1 MTHRVCQFVI
11 PRFTLFTA
19 FQHQNRTTSSVH
31 IHSPKKEHTMDINK
45 TGLMN
50 QDATILDTFRDAI
63 IGSQRPKTLTQL
75 LGDLSPEDASQ
86 VKSMARMTRMMART
100 YVRSQGY
107 MEQSYEDLVKQLHRG
122 LRPDLQDIV
131 AILLEQIDP
140 VEVRE
145 KPKPDHYS
153 DKLKLYDDW
162 NASVRGATDGV
173 SSVTEQDIAEFSAAA
188 GLTKEAPEPEQLS
201 FLDQLE
207 VSESSGEADAEI
219 TINDG
224 RRFVGKLQFGKARLQ
239 DYQNATGTTF
249 TQDEFI
255 KDTALQD
262 QVAAW
267 HIADLDK
274 AIDALGDDA
283 AEYDRD
289 GLRAVGHLGG
299 KSGMKKFVQSK
310 GDYNPADELGTSLQS
325 YYDKFSQTGDASC
338 YIRE

>member
-1 MTHRVCQFVI
+1 
-11 PRFTLFTA
+11 
-19 FQHQNRTTSSVH
+19 
-31 IHSPKKEHTMDINK
+31 
-45 TGLMN
+45 
-50 QDATILDTFRDAI
+50 
-63 IGSQRPKTLTQL
+63 
-75 LGDLSPEDASQ
+75 
-86 VKSMARMTRMMART
+86 MARLTRMMAQT

-107 MEQSYEDLVKQLHRG
+107 MDVTYEELVKQLHRG
-122 LRPDLQDIV
+122 LRPDLQAIV
-131 AILLEQIDP
+131 AMLLKKIEP

-153 DKLKLYDDW
+153 DKLRLYADW
-162 NASVRGATDGV
+162 NASVREAKHGIPE
-173 SSVTEQDIAEFSAAA
+173 VTEQDIAEFSAAA

-207 VSESSGEADAEI
+207 VSETSGKADAEI
-219 TINDG
+219 TIKDG
-224 RRFVGKLQFGKARLQ
+224 RRFVGKLQFGQKRLQ

-283 AEYDRD
+283 ADYDRD
-289 GLRAVGHLGG
+289 GLRAVAHLGG

-310 GDYNPADELGTSLQS
+310 GDYNPADELGTSLRS
-325 YYDKFSQTGDASC
+325 YYDKFSSS
-338 YIRE
+338 

>member
-1 MTHRVCQFVI
+1 MG
-11 PRFTLFTA
+11 P
-19 FQHQNRTTSSVH
+19 
-31 IHSPKKEHTMDINK
+31 D
-45 TGLMN
+45 
-50 QDATILDTFRDAI
+50 DTIIDTFRNAI
-63 IGSQRPKTLTQL
+63 LGSQRSKTLAQL
-75 LGDLSPEDASQ
+75 LGELSPEDAAQ
-86 VKSMARMTRMMART
+86 VQSMARMTRMMAQT

-107 MEQSYEDLVKQLHRG
+107 IDMTYEELVKQLHRG
-122 LRPDLQDIV
+122 LRPDLQTIV
-131 AILLEQIDP
+131 AMLLEQIDP

-145 KPKPDHYS
+145 KPKPDRVAAQLS
-153 DKLKLYDDW
+153 IYDDW
-162 NASVRGATDGV
+162 NTSVREAIGGIPEI
-173 SSVTEQDIAEFSAAA
+173 TEQDIAEFSAAA
-188 GLTKEAPEPEQLS
+188 GLTKQVPEPEQLS

-207 VSESSGEADAEI
+207 ASESSGKADAEI
-219 TINDG
+219 TIKDG
-224 RRFVGKLQFGKARLQ
+224 RRFVGKLQFGKSRLQ

-283 AEYDRD
+283 ADYDRD
-289 GLRAVGHLGG
+289 GLRAVAHLGG

-325 YYDKFSQTGDASC
+325 YYDKFSNRGDA
-338 YIRE
+338 